1 MTVTLV
7 KPFPATARERRFLD
21 TIEGFLA
28 RGGTY
33 TAVMAMIDTISSTD
47 RVAAYQQLLADVVN
61 PVDRELYECGLEV
74 VQGGAA

>member
-1 MTVTLV
+1 
-7 KPFPATARERRFLD
+7 
-21 TIEGFLA
+21 
-28 RGGTY
+28 
-33 TAVMAMIDTISSTD
+33 MAMIDTISSTD